1 MPMIVGVKFGSSCK
15 QYYFD
20 PLNIQFEEGDGV
32 IVETVRG
39 PEYARVVQPNKEVSD
54 EEIKAPL
61 KPVVRKATAEDEQ
74 RVKEN
79 FEKKEG
85 ALKLCQ
91 KFVDKHGLKMKL
103 VDAEYTFDRSKV
115 IFSFTADGRVDF
127 RELVKDLAGKMH
139 MRIELRQ
146 IYERDDIKLRG
157 SMGMCGRECCCICH
171 LSDYEKSTVKMAKNQ
186 NLSLNPTKVSGMC
199 GKLMCCLKYENEF
212 YVEANKRMPKLGST
226 VKVEDGQGRVDEV
239 DLLREKIKVT
249 IEKDGGVEQK
259 YYKVGEFEVLAS
271 PKYGAKRNY
280 TQEEVDE
287 NELKKLED

>member
-79 FEKKEG
+79 LEKKEG

-91 KFVDKHGLKMKL
+91 KFVDKHGLKM
-103 VDAEYTFDRSKV
+103 
-115 IFSFTADGRVDF
+115 
-127 RELVKDLAGKMH
+127 
-139 MRIELRQ
+139 
-146 IYERDDIKLRG
+146 
-157 SMGMCGRECCCICH
+157 
-171 LSDYEKSTVKMAKNQ
+171 
-186 NLSLNPTKVSGMC
+186 
-199 GKLMCCLKYENEF
+199 
-212 YVEANKRMPKLGST
+212 
-226 VKVEDGQGRVDEV
+226 
-239 DLLREKIKVT
+239 
-249 IEKDGGVEQK
+249 
-259 YYKVGEFEVLAS
+259 
-271 PKYGAKRNY
+271 
-280 TQEEVDE
+280 
-287 NELKKLED
+287 